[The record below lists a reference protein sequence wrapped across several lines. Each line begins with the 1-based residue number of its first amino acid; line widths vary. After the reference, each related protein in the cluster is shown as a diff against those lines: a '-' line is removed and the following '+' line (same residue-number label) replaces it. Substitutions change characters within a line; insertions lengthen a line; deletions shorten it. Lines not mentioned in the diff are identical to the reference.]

1 MVWLSSFIAAMP
13 LTLLSVVV
21 RTADRQGLPRQLTLF
36 KAIAIALATNS
47 ILHTAQSPLEQ
58 ASARYAQ
65 SGLSLLSQ
73 LELDSCRG
81 YLTIKERAR
90 LNSISYLLSLA
101 PCEDQTP
108 RKPVKLPKRSN
119 EIATLGRADGYTV
132 AVSNTGLRTEGGFR

>member
-1 MVWLSSFIAAMP
+1 MVWFSSFIAAMP

-21 RTADRQGLPRQLTLF
+21 RTADRQGLPRQLALF